1 MKVMLDSDLGT
12 LYECVNGTKTINHAV
27 NRHLDRFPDDF
38 YFQLTEEEW

>member
-12 LYECVNGTKTINHAV
+12 LYECVNGTKTINQAV